1 MSTNVK
7 RFLVGILGGA
17 LLTSL
22 VLLVVEMQAQPVV
35 TVYKSETCGCC
46 NDWVDH
52 LKEAGFE
59 VTAMNRDDMN
69 SVKSQLGVPVQL
81 ASCHTAVVGKYVV
94 EGHVPAASIRRLLDE
109 DANIRGLA
117 VPGMPTGSPGMEVPG
132 QPAERYDV
140 IAFSTEG
147 TAVFDRY

>member
-22 VLLVVEMQAQPVV
+22 VLLVVEMQAQPIV

-69 SVKSQLGVPVQL
+69 SVKSQLGVPVRL

-109 DANIRGLA
+109 DANIGGLA
-117 VPGMPTGSPGMEVPG
+117 VPGMPIGSPGMEVPG
-132 QPAERYDV
+132 RPADRYDV
-140 IAFSTEG
+140 IAFSTGG

>member
-132 QPAERYDV
+132 RPADRYDV
-140 IAFSTEG
+140 IAF
-147 TAVFDRY
+147 

>member
-132 QPAERYDV
+132 QPADRYDV

>member
-7 RFLVGILGGA
+7 RFLVGLLGGA

-132 QPAERYDV
+132 RPADRYDV
-140 IAFSTEG
+140 IAFSTKG

>member
-17 LLTSL
+17 LITSL

>member
-109 DANIRGLA
+109 EANIRGLA

-132 QPAERYDV
+132 RPADRYDV